1 MARPLAPRGRGRE
14 RVVDAALELFAQH
27 GVSGTSL
34 QMIAD
39 HLGVTKAAVYYQFK
53 AKEDIVLAVLEPA
66 FRTMR
71 DFIAE
76 AEAAPSPA
84 ESSERAMAGL
94 VDLII
99 EQRQV
104 VAALFRH
111 PKCNGSSMATRISSH
126 SCSGSARCWP
136 DLNPTRVAL
145 SPPRFSAR
153 ASLTRACNPSSP
165 ISTTPSC
172 ARSSCTSGDCCG
184 PRTRTRPRSESTDA
198 RRFMLF
204 SYNRPTLAACAP
216 GTTSS
221 SSSSA
226 CRTGRRPPSS

>member
-1 MARPLAPRGRGRE
+1 MARPLAPRGHGRE

-94 VDLII
+94 VGPII
-99 EQRQV
+99 EQREG
-104 VAALFRH
+104 VAPLFPGPQRQT
-111 PKCNGSSMATRISSH
+111 N
-126 SCSGSARCWP
+126 
-136 DLNPTRVAL
+136 VE
-145 SPPRFSAR
+145 
-153 ASLTRACNPSSP
+153 
-165 ISTTPSC
+165 
-172 ARSSCTSGDCCG
+172 G
-184 PRTRTRPRSESTDA
+184 PRGLASPRQRARP
-198 RRFMLF
+198 
-204 SYNRPTLAACAP
+204 LA
-216 GTTSS
+216 G
-221 SSSSA
+221 
-226 CRTGRRPPSS
+226 RPPPPT

>member
-1 MARPLAPRGRGRE
+1 MARPLAPRGHGRE

-84 ESSERAMAGL
+84 ESSERAMVGL

-104 VAALFRH
+104 VAALFRDPEVQRIVEGHEEFESLVQRLGTLLAGPH
-111 PKCNGSSMATRISSH
+111 PDTR
-126 SCSGSARCWP
+126 R
-136 DLNPTRVAL
+136 RVA
-145 SPPRFSAR
+145 
-153 ASLTRACNPSSP
+153 
-165 ISTTPSC
+165 
-172 ARSSCTSGDCCG
+172 TSVLGAGLAHAGMQPELADI
-184 PRTRTRPRSESTDA
+184 EDA
-198 RRFMLF
+198 VLREELLRLG
-204 SYNRPTLAACAP
+204 RLLW
-216 GTTSS
+216 TSDPH
-221 SSSSA
+221 SSA
-226 CRTGRRPPSS
+226 V

>member
-104 VAALFRH
+104 VAALFRD
-111 PKCNGSSMATRISSH
+111 PEVQRIVEGHEDFESLVQRLRPVL
-126 SCSGSARCWP
+126 GRP
-136 DLNPTRVAL
+136 Q
-145 SPPRFSAR
+145 PPQ
-153 ASLTRACNPSSP
+153 
-165 ISTTPSC
+165 
-172 ARSSCTSGDCCG
+172 
-184 PRTRTRPRSESTDA
+184 
-198 RRFMLF
+198 
-204 SYNRPTLAACAP
+204 
-216 GTTSS
+216 
-221 SSSSA
+221 
-226 CRTGRRPPSS
+226 RRPVGTPG